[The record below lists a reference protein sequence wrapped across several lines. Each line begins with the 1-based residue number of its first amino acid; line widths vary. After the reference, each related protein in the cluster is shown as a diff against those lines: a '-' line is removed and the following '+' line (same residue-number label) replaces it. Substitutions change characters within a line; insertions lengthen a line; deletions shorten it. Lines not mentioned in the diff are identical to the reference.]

1 MKRRR
6 FFQSLTAAA
15 LTLPGTRLLGREH
28 ATQTLEMVP
37 EDSGYYWEL
46 LRKSFPLTD
55 ERVYF
60 NTGGLGPSPYQ
71 VIEAIDQKQLELET
85 ICETG
90 HHYHE
95 VVREKVAK
103 FVGANT
109 EEIAFTRN
117 ATEGMNFIARGVP
130 LKAGDEIIM
139 TTHEHPGGAV
149 PWLAVAKQNDLRLKL
164 IEPIHDAPQKMLEL
178 VEKTI
183 SPKTRVI
190 MISHV
195 PCTLGTVFPAKEIC
209 ALAKARGLVTV
220 LDGAQAVGQISI
232 DLHDIGCDF
241 YVTSGH
247 KWLLGPKGT
256 GFIYIAESA
265 HEFYKPSFVGAYSD
279 NGYDLN
285 DMSLNFRQDAIV
297 TEYGTRDAPKI
308 WGIGAA
314 VDFMQMIGKD
324 RVQQRLH
331 SLTTRFKNHLEA
343 IDGVNCLTP
352 RDESLSGG
360 IVTFK
365 MRQMKSTDVSK
376 NLARDYQMRVRN
388 IHENNINGTRI
399 SIHVFHSEEEID
411 RLGNAI
417 AELAKA

>member
-15 LTLPGTRLLGREH
+15 LTLSGTKLLGRE
-28 ATQTLEMVP
+28 QIGRLLEAAPP
-37 EDSGYYWEL
+37 ESEQYWQL
-46 LRKSFPLTD
+46 LRNSFPLTD
-55 ERVYF
+55 ERLYF

-71 VIEAIDQKQLELET
+71 VIEAVDQKQMELET

-90 HHYHE
+90 HNYHQM
-95 VVREKVAK
+95 VREKLAS
-103 FVGANT
+103 FVGANP

-130 LKAGDEIIM
+130 LKAGDEVIM

-149 PWLAVAKQNDLRLKL
+149 PWLAVAKQNGIAIEL
-164 IEPIHDAPQKMLEL
+164 IEPFHAEPAKMLSL
-178 VEKTI
+178 VENSI
-183 SPKTRVI
+183 SEKSRVL

-195 PCTLGTVFPAKEIC
+195 LCTLGTVFQAKELC
-209 ALAKARGLVTV
+209 ALAKSRGLITV
-220 LDGAQAVGQISI
+220 LDGAQAAGQIDL

-241 YVTSGH
+241 YVASGH

-256 GFIYIAESA
+256 GFLYIAEKA
-265 HEFYKPSFVGAYSD
+265 HDYFRPSFVGAYSD

-285 DMSLNFRQDAIV
+285 ALALTFRKDAIV

-314 VDFMQMIGKD
+314 VDFMNTIGMA
-324 RVQQRLH
+324 RVESRLR
-331 SLTTRFKNHLEA
+331 SLATRFKNRLDS
-343 IDGVNCLTP
+343 IDGAHCLTP
-352 RDESLSGG
+352 RDQGLSAG

-365 MRQMKSTDVSK
+365 LERLKSTEVSQR
-376 NLARDYQMRVRN
+376 LARDYKMRVRN
-388 IHENNINGTRI
+388 IHENNINATRI
-399 SIHVFHSEEEID
+399 SLHVFHSEKEVD
-411 RLGNAI
+411 ALGDAV
-417 AELAKA
+417 AALAGA